1 MVVVEADVPL
11 AGLLHYP
18 KALDALTSG
27 TATYTM
33 TVARYE
39 VVTSHAAAAVLA
51 TRRGGG
57 EGADAQGGGK
67 GGGGGKRKR

>member
-39 VVTSHAAAAVLA
+39 VVTSHASCFKISL
-51 TRRGGG
+51 RR
-57 EGADAQGGGK
+57 
-67 GGGGGKRKR
+67 

>member
-1 MVVVEADVPL
+1 MVVEADVPL